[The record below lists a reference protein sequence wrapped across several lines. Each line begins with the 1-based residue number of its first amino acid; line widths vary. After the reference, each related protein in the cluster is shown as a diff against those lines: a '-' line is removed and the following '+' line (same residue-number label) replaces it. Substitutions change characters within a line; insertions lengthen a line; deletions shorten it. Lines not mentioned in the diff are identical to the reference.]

1 MNSKSTPLSEC
12 KGHIFLIEDDVN
24 LAASLISSLE
34 YLEYRV
40 HAFLTAADFLNA
52 DLSSF
57 SPAVIVSDVA
67 LPGLSGVE
75 LQAKLIDSDRPIPLI
90 FISGECSVS
99 ESILG
104 MKQGAIEFLTKPFRR
119 DDLINAITWGIELD
133 KKRYNTVELKVRSI
147 ALLSTLAP
155 REREVFNLLVNG
167 NTNPEV
173 SRRLNLSPETVKQ
186 YKKQIKQKLAIN
198 SLAEF
203 ISLSKNAS

>member
-173 SRRLNLSPETVKQ
+173 SRRL
-186 YKKQIKQKLAIN
+186 
-198 SLAEF
+198 
-203 ISLSKNAS
+203 